1 MHAREVAD
9 IALKKLAAGA
19 EEYSN
24 MREYVNVLI
33 RNFDYD
39 QDGAITFTELCEGV
53 KRMNIVI
60 SLKEKQALMKQL
72 DLDSNGSLSADE
84 LYSVLSRVDTKLS
97 KKDLQA
103 SIENALRKIAS
114 GAEEY
119 SSMRDYVNVLF
130 KNFDINFDGLISF
143 EELVD
148 GLRALNIS
156 LTSQEKAGLM
166 KRFDFNRDGE
176 ISEDEVYRVLAP
188 YDNRSISALGKSFS
202 PIKSMALGSSMKTL
216 DYSSSHVSTAPVN
229 VKSIIDKIKRNASK
243 YPSLDSF
250 V

>member
-1 MHAREVAD
+1 M
-9 IALKKLAAGA
+9 
-19 EEYSN
+19 
-24 MREYVNVLI
+24 
-33 RNFDYD
+33 F
-39 QDGAITFTELCEGV
+39 
-53 KRMNIVI
+53 
-60 SLKEKQALMKQL
+60 
-72 DLDSNGSLSADE
+72 
-84 LYSVLSRVDTKLS
+84 
-97 KKDLQA
+97 
-103 SIENALRKIAS
+103 
-114 GAEEY
+114 
-119 SSMRDYVNVLF
+119 F